1 MTMIRIELERA
12 VAANLIEALERRL
25 EVVQALEKAGGSI
38 VDDEFEREKSAIIPT
53 LIALE
58 AALKLPPPQ

>member
-12 VAANLIEALERRL
+12 VAANLIEVLERRL
-25 EVVQALEKAGGSI
+25 EVIQALEKTGGASI
-38 VDDEFEREKSAIIPT
+38 VDEFEREKSAIIPT

-58 AALKLPPPQ
+58 AALKLPPRQ

>member
-1 MTMIRIELERA
+1 MIRIELERA

-25 EVVQALEKAGGSI
+25 EVIQALETAGGALL
-38 VDDEFEREKSAIIPT
+38 VDEFEREKSAIVPT

-58 AALKLPPPQ
+58 AALKLPPRQ

>member
-1 MTMIRIELERA
+1 MIRIELERA
-12 VAANLIEALERRL
+12 VAGNLIEVLERRL

-38 VDDEFEREKSAIIPT
+38 VVDEFEREKSAIVPA

-58 AALKLPPPQ
+58 AALKVPPRQ